1 LLIWDTT
8 TEKIVQAFRG
18 HTEDVESV
26 AWGPEDKWIVSGSSD
41 RTMRIWDVET
51 GQPLR
56 IFEGHSINSV
66 SVDPAGNKI
75 ASAGDDNTLRFWWAG
90 SNVSQVIET
99 YGTYPSSVTWN
110 PEGTRIAS
118 GQWHNRVRIWD
129 AATGNCLRVLGTDH
143 DSSST
148 QHVSSVAW
156 SAQGRRIASGDNK
169 GLVRIWDAETGE
181 CSQTLKSNGSA
192 LHTVAWNPDGTQVAS
207 GSDGLEDNLHVWNLA
222 TGEIQWNL
230 EGHEGVV
237 TSLAWSPDGTRIVSG
252 SYDGSLRIWDAQ
264 SGKCL
269 ETLEGEKAV
278 HCVGWDPQ
286 GRRIVS
292 GAEDNSVRIW
302 DSTTGECLHVMEG
315 HEESLRAVAWSP
327 DGERI
332 VSGCRE
338 GALRVWRA
346 TTGECLLTLHGHA
359 RGSVSYVNSVAWNP
373 QGTRIAS
380 ASQDKT
386 IRIWES
392 RLDEALP
399 FWRSEAPRQRV
410 RAHVDALFDEH
421 FLLEPVLEEL
431 REDPDLRPELRAAA
445 LLYAEGRGMRTA
457 QEVSVRGYH
466 LASGKLPD
474 KSIDLALALR
484 LTRVAVECKPKGP
497 ECRSRLAWVLFYNGL
512 HDEALAESEKAFT
525 LAKEEAEALPGIPW
539 SSGDLNNS
547 PLWISNSLIAEIAK
561 GEDLNSLRTKIEQAR
576 TPAPSP
582 DDGR

>member
-1 LLIWDTT
+1 
-8 TEKIVQAFRG
+8 
-18 HTEDVESV
+18 
-26 AWGPEDKWIVSGSSD
+26 
-41 RTMRIWDVET
+41 MRIWDVET

-99 YGTYPSSVTWN
+99 GTYYLSGVTWN
-110 PEGTRIAS
+110 PEGTRIAVGS
-118 GQWHNRVRIWD
+118 SNRIRIWD
-129 AATGNCLRVLGTDH
+129 AATGDCLRVLGTGH
-143 DSSST
+143 DSFRGRIN
-148 QHVSSVAW
+148 SVAW
-156 SAQGRRIASGDNK
+156 SARGRRIVSGDTK
-169 GLVRIWDAETGE
+169 GVVRIWDAETGE
-181 CSQTLKSNGSA
+181 CLQALKSNGRA
-192 LHTVAWNPDGTQVAS
+192 LQTVAWNPDGTQVAS
-207 GSDGLEDNLHVWNLA
+207 GSDGFEDNLHVWNLA

-338 GALRVWRA
+338 GTLRVWRA
-346 TTGECLLTLHGHA
+346 ATGECLLTLHGHA
-359 RGSVSYVNSVAWNP
+359 RDGPSYVNSVAWNP

-431 REDPDLRPELRAAA
+431 RAEPDLRPELREAA
-445 LLYAEGRGMRTA
+445 LLYAEGRGMHTA
-457 QEVSVRGYH
+457 REVASRGR
-466 LASGKLPD
+466 
-474 KSIDLALALR
+474 ALAPGKHQDGSTNPALSLR
-484 LTRVAVECKPKGP
+484 LTRLAVEWKPKDP
-497 ECRSRLAWVLFYNGL
+497 EVRNELAWVLFYNGL
-512 HDEALAESEKAFT
+512 HDEALTESEKAFT
-525 LAKEEAEALPGIPW
+525 LAKEKAEAFPGLLLEGSNEFTSRGTPKTSTLAFIAT
-539 SSGDLNNS
+539 GK
-547 PLWISNSLIAEIAK
+547 PLTN
-561 GEDLNSLRTKIEQAR
+561 LRTKIEQAR